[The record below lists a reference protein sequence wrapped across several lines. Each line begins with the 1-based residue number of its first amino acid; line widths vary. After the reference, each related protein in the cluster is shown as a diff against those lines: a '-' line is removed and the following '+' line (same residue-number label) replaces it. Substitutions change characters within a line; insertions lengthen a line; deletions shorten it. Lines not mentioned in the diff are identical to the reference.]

1 MRYRMLALDLD
12 GTVLDPKGDL
22 REGVR
27 DAVAAAA
34 RRGLQV
40 VLCTGRRFRT
50 ALPLARRLELSGS
63 IIVNNGVLVKDLG
76 SGETLHHSYL
86 RPEIHAEVLAL
97 LRETGPPLVY
107 VDTYHERID
116 MLTERP
122 SEAHIFQREYL
133 DDTTDVCRIVDDLG
147 AVRRRDVILMSM
159 MADEATL
166 EALRSRGERVLGNRV
181 RMHSLINKNY
191 RGQILEFLSPDSGKW
206 SALRTRRRGEHR
218 GLRDRRHR
226 RRRQRRRDASPRR
239 PGYRDGKRRRGGEGR
254 RRPRCTQ
261 QCGRRRHR
269 GHRANPRGPPLNA
282 SAARRWEARTPD
294 ASRATRRPRW
304 SALRPAL
311 PRRTALPILQRADV
325 VLH

>member
-122 SEAHIFQREYL
+122 NEAHIFQREYL
-133 DDTTDVCRIVDDLG
+133 DDNTDVCRIVDDLG
-147 AVRRRDVILMSM
+147 AARRRDVILMSM

-166 EALRSRGERVLGNRV
+166 EVLRSRGERVLGNRV

-206 SALRTRRRGEHR
+206 SALRTIAAEVNIAASEIAAIGEDANDVEMLRRV
-218 GLRDRRHR
+218 GLGIAMGNAVEAAKAVADHVARSN
-226 RRRQRRRDASPRR
+226 AE
-239 PGYRDGKRRRGGEGR
+239 DG
-254 RRPRCTQ
+254 
-261 QCGRRRHR
+261 
-269 GHRANPRGPPLNA
+269 AI
-282 SAARRWEARTPD
+282 EAIERILG
-294 ASRATRRPRW
+294 
-304 SALRPAL
+304 AL
-311 PRRTALPILQRADV
+311 
-325 VLH
+325 H